1 MSPDISIIIP
11 AYNEENRL
19 PGTLDQI
26 IRYIQNRKHSAEII
40 VVAEKS
46 EDRTVEIANKFRT
59 IFPNLTIL
67 ENDQKYGKG
76 YSVKRGMLQAQGEIC
91 FFTDADLSTPIEELD
106 RALEYLKTY
115 DIVIGSRGLQQ
126 SNIVVHQPFYREW
139 LGKSFNLILKSIAL
153 TDFSDTQC
161 GFKVFKKH
169 IAKSLFLQSAIN
181 GFAFDV
187 EILFLARK
195 FGFKVKEMPVT
206 WINEEN
212 SHVDPVKDS
221 IRMFQDVMR
230 IKLNHQKGLYSII
243 PPHSEPQTHP
253 KRNMTV

>member
-1 MSPDISIIIP
+1 MAPDISIIIP
-11 AYNEENRL
+11 SYNEENRL
-19 PGTLDQI
+19 PGTLDKI
-26 IRYIQNRKHSAEII
+26 IRYIQNHPYSAEII

-46 EDRTVEIANKFRT
+46 EDRTVEVAKEFRSL
-59 IFPNLTIL
+59 FPNLTIL

-91 FFTDADLSTPIEELD
+91 LFTDADLSTPIEELD
-106 RALEYLKTY
+106 RAMEYMQSY
-115 DIVIGSRGLQQ
+115 DIVIGSRGLKQ

-139 LGKSFNLILKSIAL
+139 LGKSFNRILKSMAL

-169 IAKSLFLQSAIN
+169 VANALFSQSAIT

-187 EILFLARK
+187 EILFLARQ
-195 FGFKVKEMPVT
+195 FGFAVKEMPVT
-206 WINEEN
+206 WVNEEN

-221 IRMFQDVMR
+221 IRMFRDVMR
-230 IKLNHQKGLYSII
+230 IKLNHMKGTYTIV
-243 PPHSEPQTHP
+243 PPHPQV
-253 KRNMTV
+253 KRDMIG